1 MGAISMSTEK
11 VPSQLETRHRHQ
23 AAVVTPIYK
32 PSLDQDE
39 SLALAHNLKT
49 LDQSPWI
56 LIHPPSNRSLIEGII
71 RKNPTISITSIEL
84 EANNFTSIASYNK
97 MLLSSFFYR
106 QFVSYS
112 HILIAQLDTLIFTD
126 HLSKWAALGYAYVG
140 SPWYLGI
147 DNPKQPL
154 QWLGGGNG
162 GLSLRHVQTS
172 LEVLARP
179 RWLYRAIR
187 RYEHQS
193 LPGEWLRAEIR
204 ALRQLLERSNGTSN
218 TPQMY
223 EDLFWSFIAPRLHPA
238 FSVAPPEIAINFA
251 WELHPRAQYQQ
262 RGQLPFGCHAWQRYD
277 RAFWL
282 DILKR
287 LDAETI
293 SD

>member
-1 MGAISMSTEK
+1 MPID
-11 VPSQLETRHRHQ
+11 RHIPLSVSGSSRVS
-23 AAVVTPIYK
+23 VVTPIYK

-39 SLALAHNLKT
+39 ALALAHNLKT

-56 LIHPPSNRSLIEGII
+56 LIHPPSNRSLIEVIMRQYPNI
-71 RKNPTISITSIEL
+71 LITSIEL
-84 EANNFTSIASYNK
+84 EAHHFDSIESYNK

-106 QFVSYS
+106 QFEPYT
-112 HILIAQLDTLIFTD
+112 HILIAQLDTLIFANQ
-126 HLSKWAALGYAYVG
+126 LSDWIALGYAYLG

-162 GLSLRHVQTS
+162 GLSLRHVQAS
-172 LEVLARP
+172 LNILARP

-193 LPGEWLRAEIR
+193 LPGEWLRAELR

-218 TPQMY
+218 TPRMY
-223 EDLFWSFIAPRLHPA
+223 EDLFWSFIAPRLNPA
-238 FSVAPPEIAINFA
+238 FSVAPPEIAIDFA
-251 WELHPRAQYQQ
+251 WELHPRDQYQR
-262 RGQLPFGCHAWQRYD
+262 RGRLPFGCHAWQRYD
-277 RAFWL
+277 RTFWM
-282 DILKR
+282 DILMT
-287 LDAETI
+287 LDADII

>member
-1 MGAISMSTEK
+1 MATAKIH
-11 VPSQLETRHRHQ
+11 SQLETRHRHH

-39 SLALAHNLKT
+39 ALALAHNLKT

-56 LIHPPSNRSLIEGII
+56 LIHPPSNRSLIEAI
-71 RKNPTISITSIEL
+71 RRQHPHIFITSIEL
-84 EANNFTSIASYNK
+84 EAHHFGSIESYNK

-106 QFVSYS
+106 QFEPYT
-112 HILIAQLDTLIFTD
+112 HILIAQLDTLIFAN
-126 HLSKWAALGYAYVG
+126 HLSDWLALGYAYLG

-162 GLSLRHVQTS
+162 GLSLRHVQAS

-193 LPGEWLRAEIR
+193 LPGEWLRAELR
-204 ALRQLLERSNGTSN
+204 ALRQLLERSNGRSS
-218 TPQMY
+218 TPKMY
-223 EDLFWSFIAPRLHPA
+223 EDLFWSFIAPRIYPA
-238 FSVAPPEIAINFA
+238 FSVAPPEIAIDFA
-251 WELHPRAQYQQ
+251 WELYPREHYEQF
-262 RGQLPFGCHAWQRYD
+262 GQLPFGCHAWQRYD
-277 RAFWL
+277 RAFWI
-282 DILKR
+282 DILR
-287 LDAETI
+287 TLDEDTI
-293 SD
+293 SN